1 MADIGKHLWQLDYW
15 DDLISSDDELL
26 RYESYIL
33 ANPGNWTRDRW
44 GAVTQY
50 MLGDDA
56 LLDVPKRAFVASQG
70 YGASEVVPRRF
81 IVSEHGTFL
90 SRRSREAKTEGPN
103 AALIST
109 FTSAQERAVLRRA
122 LANKRRIVRVCPR
135 GIPAAESL
143 SAEQQLA
150 LE

>member
-1 MADIGKHLWQLDYW
+1 MNA
-15 DDLISSDDELL
+15 ISSLT
-26 RYESYIL
+26 RGIGL
-33 ANPGNWTRDRW
+33 ATAG

-50 MLGDDA
+50 MLGDDS

-70 YGASEVVPRRF
+70 DGASEFVPRRF

-122 LANKRRIVRVCPR
+122 LANKRRIVHVCPR
-135 GIPAAESL
+135 GNPAAESL

>member
-1 MADIGKHLWQLDYW
+1 M
-15 DDLISSDDELL
+15 
-26 RYESYIL
+26 
-33 ANPGNWTRDRW
+33 
-44 GAVTQY
+44 TQY

-70 YGASEVVPRRF
+70 YGASVLAPRRF

-109 FTSAQERAVLRRA
+109 FTSAQERVV
-122 LANKRRIVRVCPR
+122 LANKRRIVHVCPR

-143 SAEQQLA
+143 SVEQQLA